1 MEPASPG
8 EARLRLAQAAEAKSG
23 ALCGLVIALDH
34 SLSASVL
41 SMALPILS
49 FLWAVLSDV
58 FIGPAGG
65 GTRGRVGGGLSRWME
80 LRLPLLVA
88 GSHLWEGVI
97 RARFNTPF
105 VSSWFSSLAWFTF
118 GAGPGPAERRQD
130 QIRTSSPSWERERCV
145 L

>member
-49 FLWAVLSDV
+49 FLWAVLSVPRPSKRFWMAAFYYTEVD
-58 FIGPAGG
+58 AK
-65 GTRGRVGGGLSRWME
+65 GTPWQTQP
-80 LRLPLLVA
+80 LPTDGHPTCCHCHFLKKIQVYL
-88 GSHLWEGVI
+88 
-97 RARFNTPF
+97 
-105 VSSWFSSLAWFTF
+105 F
-118 GAGPGPAERRQD
+118 GCSEF
-130 QIRTSSPSWERERCV
+130 
-145 L
+145 

>member
-1 MEPASPG
+1 MRSAPNGVSTVRGGVGVESG
-8 EARLRLAQAAEAKSG
+8 FCLR
-23 ALCGLVIALDH
+23 GLKPPEDSEESI
-34 SLSASVL
+34 
-41 SMALPILS
+41 
-49 FLWAVLSDV
+49 LWAVLPVV

-65 GTRGRVGGGLSRWME
+65 GTRGQVGGRLLRWME

-88 GSHLWEGVI
+88 GSHLWEWVV

-118 GAGPGPAERRQD
+118 RAGPGPAEKRQD
-130 QIRTSSPSWERERCV
+130 QIRASSPSWERERCV